1 MLDYFYLGLYYA
13 LRFFVKIAPKCVLKG
28 FLKSLASAFYHLDK
42 KHTNIMRVNLKMCFA
57 ALKDDEIE
65 RLIKKNYYN
74 FALFGAEFL
83 LNQNTTKE
91 QILSK
96 ISFENEELFN
106 SVLSQNRPIIVQTA
120 HYGNW
125 ELFSLAMAAR
135 YGAVSIIGRALDS
148 GKMNEILSANRTRFD
163 IELIEKKSAVKQ
175 ALKALN
181 NRRLLGILVDQNTA
195 KNEGLECEF
204 FSHKI
209 MHTHA
214 ASVFAS
220 KSGAIIIPAFIER
233 NENKDKSKDN
243 SKDDSFKIVFYEP
256 IDMQV
261 LSQNHSKEEAL
272 RLATQAQSDATA
284 AQISKKPDEYFWMHK
299 KFKCFYENSYA

>member
-1 MLDYFYLGLYYA
+1 MLDYFYLGLYHA
-13 LRFFVKIAPKCVLKG
+13 LRFLVKISPKCVLKG

-42 KHTNIMRVNLKMCFA
+42 KHTNIMRVNLKMCFTT
-57 ALKDDEIE
+57 LKDDEIE
-65 RLIKKNYYN
+65 KLIKKNYYN
-74 FALFGAEFL
+74 FALFGVQFL

-91 QILSK
+91 QILGK

-148 GKMNEILSANRTRFD
+148 AKMNEILSANRTRFD

-233 NENKDKSKDN
+233 DNSKDD

-261 LSQNHSKEEAL
+261 LSQNHSKDEAL

>member
-13 LRFFVKIAPKCVLKG
+13 LRFFVKISPKCVLKG

-57 ALKDDEIE
+57 SLKDDEIE

-148 GKMNEILSANRTRFD
+148 AKMNEILSANRTRFD
-163 IELIEKKSAVKQ
+163 IELIDKKSAVKQ

-204 FSHKI
+204 FSYKI

-233 NENKDKSKDN
+233 DK

-299 KFKCFYENSYA
+299 KFKCFYEDNYA

>member
-1 MLDYFYLGLYYA
+1 MLDYFYLGLYYT
-13 LRFFVKIAPKCVLKG
+13 LRFLVKFSPKCVLKG

-57 ALKDDEIE
+57 TLKDDEIE

-148 GKMNEILSANRTRFD
+148 AKMNEILSANRTRFD

-204 FSHKI
+204 FSYKI

-220 KSGAIIIPAFIER
+220 KSGAIIVPAFIER
-233 NENKDKSKDN
+233 DE

-272 RLATQAQSDATA
+272 KLATQAQSDATA

>member
-57 ALKDDEIE
+57 TLKDDEIE

-148 GKMNEILSANRTRFD
+148 AKMNEILSANRTRFD

-233 NENKDKSKDN
+233 NE

-261 LSQNHSKEEAL
+261 LSQNHSKEGAI

-299 KFKCFYENSYA
+299 KFKCFYKDSYA

>member
-1 MLDYFYLGLYYA
+1 MLDYFYLGLYYT
-13 LRFFVKIAPKCVLKG
+13 LRFLVKFSPKCVLKG

-57 ALKDDEIE
+57 TLKDDEIE

-148 GKMNEILSANRTRFD
+148 AKMNEILSANRTRFD
-163 IELIEKKSAVKQ
+163 IELIDKKSAVKQ

-233 NENKDKSKDN
+233 DE

-272 RLATQAQSDATA
+272 KLATQAQSDATA

>member
-1 MLDYFYLGLYYA
+1 
-13 LRFFVKIAPKCVLKG
+13 
-28 FLKSLASAFYHLDK
+28 
-42 KHTNIMRVNLKMCFA
+42 MRVNLKMCFA
-57 ALKDDEIE
+57 TLKDDEIE

-233 NENKDKSKDN
+233 DESKDN

-261 LSQNHSKEEAL
+261 LSQNHSKEGAI

-299 KFKCFYENSYA
+299 KFKCFYKDIYA

>member
-13 LRFFVKIAPKCVLKG
+13 LRFLVKFSPKCVLKG

-42 KHTNIMRVNLKMCFA
+42 KHTNIMRVNLKMCFTT
-57 ALKDDEIE
+57 LKDDEIE

-148 GKMNEILSANRTRFD
+148 AKMNEILSANRTRFN
-163 IELIEKKSAVKQ
+163 IELIDKKSAVKQ

-233 NENKDKSKDN
+233 NE

-261 LSQNHSKEEAL
+261 LSQNHSKNQAL
-272 RLATQAQSDATA
+272 KLATQAQSDATA

-299 KFKCFYENSYA
+299 KFKCFYKDSYA

>member
-1 MLDYFYLGLYYA
+1 MLDYFYLGLYHT
-13 LRFFVKIAPKCVLKG
+13 LRFFVKISPKCVLKS

-57 ALKDDEIE
+57 SLKDDEIE

-148 GKMNEILSANRTRFD
+148 AKMNEILSANRTRFD

-233 NENKDKSKDN
+233 DE

-299 KFKCFYENSYA
+299 KFKCFYENNYA

>member
-13 LRFFVKIAPKCVLKG
+13 LRFLVKISPKCVLKG

-42 KHTNIMRVNLKMCFA
+42 KHTNIMRVNLKICFA
-57 ALKDDEIE
+57 SLKDDEIE

-148 GKMNEILSANRTRFD
+148 AKMNEILSANRTRFD

-233 NENKDKSKDN
+233 NE

-261 LSQNHSKEEAL
+261 LSQNRSKEEAL

-299 KFKCFYENSYA
+299 KFKCFYENNYA

>member
-1 MLDYFYLGLYYA
+1 MLDYFYLGLYYT
-13 LRFFVKIAPKCVLKG
+13 LRFLVKFSPKCVLKG

-57 ALKDDEIE
+57 SLKDDEIE
-65 RLIKKNYYN
+65 SLIKKNYYN

-148 GKMNEILSANRTRFD
+148 AKMNEILSANRTRFD

-233 NENKDKSKDN
+233 DEN
-243 SKDDSFKIVFYEP
+243 KDDSFKIVFYEP

-299 KFKCFYENSYA
+299 KFKCFYENIYA

>member
-13 LRFFVKIAPKCVLKG
+13 LRFLVKIAPKCVLKG
-28 FLKSLASAFYHLDK
+28 FLKSLASTFYHLDK

-57 ALKDDEIE
+57 SLKDDEIE

-148 GKMNEILSANRTRFD
+148 AKMNEILSANRTRFD

-175 ALKALN
+175 VLKALN

-233 NENKDKSKDN
+233 DE

-299 KFKCFYENSYA
+299 KFKCFYENNYA

>member
-13 LRFFVKIAPKCVLKG
+13 LRFLVKIAPKCVLNG
-28 FLKSLASAFYHLDK
+28 FLKSLASAFYYLDK

-57 ALKDDEIE
+57 SLKDDEIE

-233 NENKDKSKDN
+233 DE

-261 LSQNHSKEEAL
+261 LSQNHSKEGAI

-299 KFKCFYENSYA
+299 KFKCFYENNYA

>member
-57 ALKDDEIE
+57 TLKDDEIE

-96 ISFENEELFN
+96 ISFENEGLFN

-148 GKMNEILSANRTRFD
+148 AKMNEILSANRTRFD
-163 IELIEKKSAVKQ
+163 IELIDKKSAVKQ

-209 MHTHA
+209 IHTHA

-233 NENKDKSKDN
+233 DE

-261 LSQNHSKEEAL
+261 LSQNHSKEGAI

-299 KFKCFYENSYA
+299 KFKCFYKDSYA

>member
-1 MLDYFYLGLYYA
+1 MLDYFYLGLYHA
-13 LRFFVKIAPKCVLKG
+13 LRFFVKISPKCVLEG

-42 KHTNIMRVNLKMCFA
+42 KHTNIMRVNLKMCFTT
-57 ALKDDEIE
+57 LKDDEIE

-148 GKMNEILSANRTRFD
+148 AKMNEILSTNRTRFD
-163 IELIEKKSAVKQ
+163 IELIDKKSAVKQ

-233 NENKDKSKDN
+233 DE

-261 LSQNHSKEEAL
+261 LSQNHSKNQAL
-272 RLATQAQSDATA
+272 KLATQAQSDATA

-299 KFKCFYENSYA
+299 KFKCFYKDSYA

>member
-13 LRFFVKIAPKCVLKG
+13 LRFLVKFSPKCVLKG

-57 ALKDDEIE
+57 TLKDDEIE

-148 GKMNEILSANRTRFD
+148 AKMNEILSANRTRFD

-204 FSHKI
+204 FSYKI

-233 NENKDKSKDN
+233 NENKD
-243 SKDDSFKIVFYEP
+243 DSFKIVFYEP

-261 LSQNHSKEEAL
+261 LSQNHSKEGAI

-284 AQISKKPDEYFWMHK
+284 AQISKKPDEYFWMHR
-299 KFKCFYENSYA
+299 KFKCFYENNYA

>member
-1 MLDYFYLGLYYA
+1 MLDYFYLGLYHT
-13 LRFFVKIAPKCVLKG
+13 LRFLVKFSPKCVLKG

-57 ALKDDEIE
+57 TLKDDEIE

-148 GKMNEILSANRTRFD
+148 AKMNEILSANRTRFD

-233 NENKDKSKDN
+233 DE

-272 RLATQAQSDATA
+272 KLATQAQSDATA

>member
-13 LRFFVKIAPKCVLKG
+13 LRFFVKISPKCVLKG

-57 ALKDDEIE
+57 TLKDDEIE

-148 GKMNEILSANRTRFD
+148 AKMNEILSANRTRFD

-175 ALKALN
+175 VLKALN

-233 NENKDKSKDN
+233 NE

-299 KFKCFYENSYA
+299 KFKCFYEDNYA

>member
-1 MLDYFYLGLYYA
+1 MLDYFYLGLYYT
-13 LRFFVKIAPKCVLKG
+13 LRFLVKFSPKCVLKG

-57 ALKDDEIE
+57 SLKDDEIE

-148 GKMNEILSANRTRFD
+148 AKMNEILSANRTRFD

-175 ALKALN
+175 VLKALN

-233 NENKDKSKDN
+233 NE

-272 RLATQAQSDATA
+272 KLATQAQSDATA

>member
-1 MLDYFYLGLYYA
+1 MLDYFYLGLYYT
-13 LRFFVKIAPKCVLKG
+13 LRFLVKFSPKCVLKG

-148 GKMNEILSANRTRFD
+148 AKMNEILSANRTRFD
-163 IELIEKKSAVKQ
+163 IELIDKKSAVKQ

-233 NENKDKSKDN
+233 NE

-299 KFKCFYENSYA
+299 KFKCFYENNYA

>member
-1 MLDYFYLGLYYA
+1 MLDYFYLGLYHA

-42 KHTNIMRVNLKMCFA
+42 KHTNIMRVNLKMCFTT
-57 ALKDDEIE
+57 LKDDEIE

-74 FALFGAEFL
+74 FALFGVQFL

-148 GKMNEILSANRTRFD
+148 AKMNEILSANRTRFD

-233 NENKDKSKDN
+233 DN

-261 LSQNHSKEEAL
+261 LSQNHSKEGAI

>member
-57 ALKDDEIE
+57 SLKDDEIE

-148 GKMNEILSANRTRFD
+148 AKMNEILSANRTRFD

-233 NENKDKSKDN
+233 DE

-261 LSQNHSKEEAL
+261 LSQNHSKEGAI

-284 AQISKKPDEYFWMHK
+284 AQISKKPDEYFWMHR
-299 KFKCFYENSYA
+299 KFKCFYENNYA

>member
-1 MLDYFYLGLYYA
+1 MLDYFYLGLYHT
-13 LRFFVKIAPKCVLKG
+13 LRFLVKIAPKCVLKG

-57 ALKDDEIE
+57 SLKDDEIE
-65 RLIKKNYYN
+65 KLIKKTYYN
-74 FALFGAEFL
+74 FALFAAEFL

-163 IELIEKKSAVKQ
+163 IELIDKKSAVKQ

-233 NENKDKSKDN
+233 NE

>member
-1 MLDYFYLGLYYA
+1 MLDYFYLGLYHA
-13 LRFFVKIAPKCVLKG
+13 LRFLVKIAPKCVLKG

-42 KHTNIMRVNLKMCFA
+42 KHTNIMRVNLKMCFTT
-57 ALKDDEIE
+57 LKDDEIE

-83 LNQNTTKE
+83 QNQNTTKE

-148 GKMNEILSANRTRFD
+148 AKMNEILSTNRTRFD
-163 IELIEKKSAVKQ
+163 IELIDKKSAVKQ

-233 NENKDKSKDN
+233 NE

>member
-13 LRFFVKIAPKCVLKG
+13 LRFLVKIAPKCVLKG

-57 ALKDDEIE
+57 SLKDDEIE

-148 GKMNEILSANRTRFD
+148 AKMNEILSANRTRFD

-204 FSHKI
+204 FSYKI

-233 NENKDKSKDN
+233 DN

-261 LSQNHSKEEAL
+261 LSQNHSKEGAI

>member
-13 LRFFVKIAPKCVLKG
+13 LRFLVKFSPKCVLKG

-57 ALKDDEIE
+57 TLKDDEIE

-74 FALFGAEFL
+74 FALFAAEFL

-148 GKMNEILSANRTRFD
+148 AKMNEILSANRTRFD

-233 NENKDKSKDN
+233 NE

-272 RLATQAQSDATA
+272 KLATQAQSDATA

>member
-1 MLDYFYLGLYYA
+1 MLDYFYLGLYHS
-13 LRFFVKIAPKCVLKG
+13 LRFLVKIAPKCVLKG
-28 FLKSLASAFYHLDK
+28 FLKSLASSFYHLDK
-42 KHTNIMRVNLKMCFA
+42 KHTNIMRVNLKMCFDS
-57 ALKDDEIE
+57 LKDDEIE

-106 SVLSQNRPIIVQTA
+106 EVLSQNRPIIVQTA

-163 IELIEKKSAVKQ
+163 IELIEKKSAVKPV
-175 ALKALN
+175 LKALN
-181 NRRLLGILVDQNTA
+181 NRRLLGVLVDQNTA
-195 KNEGLECEF
+195 KSEGLECEF
-204 FSHKI
+204 FGKKI

-220 KSGAIIIPAFIER
+220 KSGAIIIPAFIQR
-233 NENKDKSKDN
+233 NE
-243 SKDDSFKIVFYEP
+243 SKDDSFKIIFYEP
-256 IDMQV
+256 IDMQI
-261 LSQNHSKEEAL
+261 LSQNHSKDEAL

-284 AQISKKPDEYFWMHK
+284 AQIAKKPDEYFWMHK
-299 KFKCFYENSYA
+299 KFKCFYEDSYA

>member
-1 MLDYFYLGLYYA
+1 
-13 LRFFVKIAPKCVLKG
+13 
-28 FLKSLASAFYHLDK
+28 
-42 KHTNIMRVNLKMCFA
+42 MRVNLKMCFA
-57 ALKDDEIE
+57 SLKDDEIE
-65 RLIKKNYYN
+65 RLIKKTYYN

-233 NENKDKSKDN
+233 DN

-256 IDMQV
+256 IDRQV

-272 RLATQAQSDATA
+272 KLATQAQSDATA

-299 KFKCFYENSYA
+299 KFKCFYENNYA

>member
-1 MLDYFYLGLYYA
+1 MLDYFYLGLYYT
-13 LRFFVKIAPKCVLKG
+13 LRFLVKFSPKCVLKG

-57 ALKDDEIE
+57 TLKDDEIE

-148 GKMNEILSANRTRFD
+148 AKMNEILSANRTRFD

-233 NENKDKSKDN
+233 DE

>member
-1 MLDYFYLGLYYA
+1 MLDYLYLGLYYA
-13 LRFFVKIAPKCVLKG
+13 LRFFVKIAPKCVLQG
-28 FLKSLASAFYHLDK
+28 FLKSLASAFYHFDK

-57 ALKDDEIE
+57 TLKDDEIE

-74 FALFGAEFL
+74 FALFAAEFL

-148 GKMNEILSANRTRFD
+148 AKMNEILSANRTRFD

-204 FSHKI
+204 FGKKI
-209 MHTHA
+209 IHTHA

-233 NENKDKSKDN
+233 DE

-299 KFKCFYENSYA
+299 KFKCFYKDSYA

>member
-13 LRFFVKIAPKCVLKG
+13 LRFFVKISPKCVLKG

-57 ALKDDEIE
+57 SLKDDEIE

-148 GKMNEILSANRTRFD
+148 AKMNEILSANRTRFD

-233 NENKDKSKDN
+233 DE

-261 LSQNHSKEEAL
+261 LSQNHSKEGAI

-299 KFKCFYENSYA
+299 KFKCFYKDSYA

>member
-1 MLDYFYLGLYYA
+1 MLDYLYLGLYHT
-13 LRFFVKIAPKCVLKG
+13 LRFLVKFSPKCVLKG

-233 NENKDKSKDN
+233 NE

-299 KFKCFYENSYA
+299 KFKCFYENNYA

>member
-1 MLDYFYLGLYYA
+1 MLDCFYLGLYYA
-13 LRFFVKIAPKCVLKG
+13 LRFLVKIAPKCVLKG

-57 ALKDDEIE
+57 TLKDDEIE

-74 FALFGAEFL
+74 FALFGVQFL

-148 GKMNEILSANRTRFD
+148 AKMNEILSANRTRFD
-163 IELIEKKSAVKQ
+163 IELIDKKSAVKQ

-233 NENKDKSKDN
+233 NE

>member
-57 ALKDDEIE
+57 TLKDDEIE

-74 FALFGAEFL
+74 FALFGVQFL

-148 GKMNEILSANRTRFD
+148 AKMNEILSANRTRFD
-163 IELIEKKSAVKQ
+163 IELIDKKSAVKQ

-233 NENKDKSKDN
+233 NE

-261 LSQNHSKEEAL
+261 LSQNHSKEGAI

-299 KFKCFYENSYA
+299 KFKCFYENNYA

>member
-13 LRFFVKIAPKCVLKG
+13 LRFLVKISPKCVLKG

-57 ALKDDEIE
+57 SLKDDEIE

-148 GKMNEILSANRTRFD
+148 AKMNEILSANRTRFD

-175 ALKALN
+175 VLKALN

-204 FSHKI
+204 FSYKI

-220 KSGAIIIPAFIER
+220 KSGAIIVPAFIER
-233 NENKDKSKDN
+233 DE

-299 KFKCFYENSYA
+299 KFKCFYENNYA

>member
-1 MLDYFYLGLYYA
+1 
-13 LRFFVKIAPKCVLKG
+13 
-28 FLKSLASAFYHLDK
+28 
-42 KHTNIMRVNLKMCFA
+42 MRVNLKMCFA

-148 GKMNEILSANRTRFD
+148 AKMNEILSTNRTRFD

-233 NENKDKSKDN
+233 NE

-299 KFKCFYENSYA
+299 KFKCFYENNYA

>member
-1 MLDYFYLGLYYA
+1 MLDYFYLGLYHT
-13 LRFFVKIAPKCVLKG
+13 LRFLVRTAPKCVLKG

-148 GKMNEILSANRTRFD
+148 AKMNEILSANRTRFD

-233 NENKDKSKDN
+233 NE

-299 KFKCFYENSYA
+299 KFKCFYENNYA

>member
-13 LRFFVKIAPKCVLKG
+13 LRFLVKIAPKCVLKG

-57 ALKDDEIE
+57 TLKDDEIE

-148 GKMNEILSANRTRFD
+148 AKMNEILSANRTRFD

-214 ASVFAS
+214 ASVFAI

-233 NENKDKSKDN
+233 NE

-272 RLATQAQSDATA
+272 KLATQAQSDATA

-299 KFKCFYENSYA
+299 KFKCFYEDNYA

>member
-1 MLDYFYLGLYYA
+1 MLDYFYLGLYHA
-13 LRFFVKIAPKCVLKG
+13 LRFLVKIAPKCVLKG

-57 ALKDDEIE
+57 TLKDDEIE
-65 RLIKKNYYN
+65 KLIKKNYYN

-91 QILSK
+91 QILNK

-148 GKMNEILSANRTRFD
+148 AKMNEILSANRTRFD

-204 FSHKI
+204 FSYKI

-233 NENKDKSKDN
+233 DN

>member
-13 LRFFVKIAPKCVLKG
+13 LRFLVKFSPKCVLKG

-57 ALKDDEIE
+57 TLKDDEIE

-74 FALFGAEFL
+74 FALFAAEFL

-148 GKMNEILSANRTRFD
+148 AKMNEILSANRTRFD

-204 FSHKI
+204 FSYKI

-233 NENKDKSKDN
+233 NE